1 MTGRRSPVD
10 VDRVKQLLAGGCTHK
25 QVSLRLGCS
34 KSVVSMISRGRYR
47 EAKQ

>member
-10 VDRVKQLLAGGCTHK
+10 VDRVRQLLASGCTHK

-47 EAKQ
+47 EGKA

>member
-10 VDRVKQLLAGGCTHK
+10 VARVKQLLAGGLTHK

-34 KSVVSMISRGRYR
+34 KSVVSMISRGVYR
-47 EAKQ
+47 EGKA

>member
-10 VDRVKQLLAGGCTHK
+10 VDRVRQLLASGCTHK
-25 QVSLRLGCS
+25 QVSLRLGVS

-47 EAKQ
+47 EGKA